1 MRLSADNENLMLTHP
16 ELPDLLYDLGMLF
29 RKEREWEKALS
40 AFQRQLAK
48 DPDDER
54 SAARVSEALIQL
66 GRWKELS
73 DFLSTR
79 VEAPNPPL
87 WAMLDFA
94 DAMQI
99 LEKPERAISVLA
111 TAEQS
116 YPSDKV
122 VHYRLTRLYRLT
134 GKAAQAERELKL
146 FRALSK

>member
-1 MRLSADNENLMLTHP
+1 MQTHP

-29 RKEREWEKALS
+29 RKEREWGKALD
-40 AFQRQLAK
+40 AFQKQLATH
-48 DPDDER
+48 PDDER
-54 SAARVSEALIQL
+54 SAARDSEALIQL

-73 DFLSTR
+73 DFLSPR
-79 VEAPNPPL
+79 VNEANPPL

-94 DAMQI
+94 DASQI
-99 LEKPERAISVLA
+99 LDKPKRAITVLA

-122 VHYRLTRLYRLT
+122 IHYRLARLYRLT
-134 GKAAQAERELKL
+134 GNPAEAEKELSL